1 MQPRLKT
8 IELNHSFKSVVLLL
22 SVLPLSLE
30 FFRSEGPNGHR
41 ERCLL
46 PAMPQ

>member
-8 IELNHSFKSVVLLL
+8 IELNHNFISAVLPL

-30 FFRSEGPNGHR
+30 HFGSEGPSGHG

-46 PAMPQ
+46 PAMP